1 MSTEDERG
9 DGPQRWAQLRFGVVG
24 GLLAA
29 PPPPGELRAAL
40 ETLAAKTWRH
50 PITGAPTQFGF
61 STVER
66 WLYQARSNPA
76 DVVGVLMRKVRSDC
90 GTHPT
95 IGEPLRKALLQ
106 QYTDHRNWSYQ
117 LHHDNLKALVA
128 EQPELGPLPSY
139 ATVRRFMKENGLF
152 RGRRRKPRTAGEQL
166 AATRLE
172 EWEVR
177 SFEATHVHGLWH
189 LDFHDG
195 SRKVLLPTGRYAVP
209 VLLGIL
215 DDRSRLACHLQ
226 WYLNENTENLVHGLS
241 QAFQKRGLPRLL
253 LTDRGSA
260 MIAGETTGGLSRLGV
275 QAETTL
281 ARSPYQNGKQESF
294 WTQVEGRLL
303 PMLEGCSELTL
314 ALLNEATQA
323 WVELEYNRKV
333 HDETGQPPLQRYLA
347 GPDVGRP
354 CPSSE
359 TLRQLF
365 TLRARRTLRRSDG
378 TISVEGRRYEVP
390 SRYYHLSRLTVRYA
404 RWDLGQVLLV
414 DERTGVVLDRLYPL
428 DKEANADGRR
438 RRRAPGPLATGGGL
452 PTPTATPLAPG
463 KAGMAPLLRQL
474 VTRYAATGLPPAYL
488 PRPEE
493 LLASPPGSA
502 PVDPAEHEE
511 DAPDDDDDR
520 DRDDDETHEEVT
532 R

>member
-9 DGPQRWAQLRFGVVG
+9 DGPLRWAQLRFGVVG
-24 GLLAA
+24 GLLAS
-29 PPPPGELRAAL
+29 PPPQGELRAEL
-40 ETLAAKTWRH
+40 EVLAAKTWRH
-50 PITGAPTQFGF
+50 PITGEPTQFGF
-61 STVER
+61 STIER
-66 WLYQARSNPA
+66 WLYLARGKPA
-76 DVVGVLMRKVRSDC
+76 DVVGVLMRKVRADC
-90 GTHPT
+90 GTRPT
-95 IGEPLRKALLQ
+95 IGEALRKALLQ
-106 QYTDHRNWSYQ
+106 QYVDHRNWSYQ

-128 EQPELGPLPSY
+128 KQPELGPLPCY

-152 RGRRRKPRTAGEQL
+152 RGKRRKPRTEGEQL

-189 LDFHDG
+189 LDFHEG
-195 SRKVLLPTGRYAVP
+195 SRRVLLPEGRYAVA

-226 WYLNENTENLVHGLS
+226 WYLTENAENLVHGLS

-260 MIAGETTGGLSRLGV
+260 MVAAETRGGLSRLGV
-275 QAETTL
+275 KHETTL
-281 ARSPYQNGKQESF
+281 PRSPYQNGKQEAF
-294 WTQVEGRLL
+294 WTQVEGRLI
-303 PMLEGCSELTL
+303 PMLENCSDLTL

-323 WVELEYNRKV
+323 WAELEYNRKV
-333 HDETGQPPLQRYLA
+333 HSETGQPPLQRYLA
-347 GPDVGRP
+347 GPEVGRP

-359 TLRQLF
+359 TLRQFF
-365 TLRARRTLRRSDG
+365 TLRGRRTLRRSDG

-390 SRYYHLSRLTVRYA
+390 SRFYHLGRVTVRYA
-404 RWDLGQVLLV
+404 RWDLGQLLLV
-414 DERTGVVLDRLYPL
+414 DERTGVVLDRLYPQ

-438 RRRAPGPLATGGGL
+438 RRRAPGPLAAGSGL
-452 PTPTATPLAPG
+452 PTPPATPAAPG

-474 VTRYAATGLPPAYL
+474 VDQYAATGLPPAYL

-493 LLASPPGSA
+493 L
-502 PVDPAEHEE
+502 PVPSVPAKHEDE
-511 DAPDDDDDR
+511 RHCDEPDGDGDE
-520 DRDDDETHEEVT
+520 DETLEEVP